1 MDEAAAVVVAVAK
14 AGKERTVAL
23 SVGVYAT
30 AGAVK
35 VEAVKVLEALDL
47 GEEVERA
54 EGRAAKV
61 RAARVAAVLAAR
73 VEGKPE
79 DEEAA
84 LAMGCS
90 EVEAVRAAARV
101 QATQEAGVVELV
113 MEAQA
118 REKVGAR
125 AWARRAVMMELEEL
139 EEAAVEKMVEVVGTE
154 VPWVVCL

>member
-1 MDEAAAVVVAVAK
+1 M
-14 AGKERTVAL
+14 
-23 SVGVYAT
+23 
-30 AGAVK
+30 
-35 VEAVKVLEALDL
+35 EAVKVLGALDL

-79 DEEAA
+79 DDEAA

-90 EVEAVRAAARV
+90 EAEVARVAARV
-101 QATQEAGVVELV
+101 QATGVAGVVELV

-125 AWARRAVMMELEEL
+125 VRAWRAVMMELEEL
-139 EEAAVEKMVEVVGTE
+139 EEAAVEKMVENVGTE